1 MCQGPGGQLNC
12 LECGRPVDVE
22 QRPIAGLQ
30 IAVARRESCVR
41 VCIATAYTENFREI
55 GDLAAMTHRF
65 YADRHGLDAKAQV
78 GFTLDRPASWFRV
91 RWIPQLFDEGYDYVL
106 WVDADAIFSR
116 FDVDIRSLID
126 PNADMHMVQ
135 HHIKLRR
142 REFMS
147 PNMGVILLRNCQWSR
162 DLLAQLWSM
171 TEYTNHHL
179 WENGAFLK
187 LAGYNNNLKLGP
199 DRLNEELLSRVKFL
213 SDDWNR
219 TWPGGDP
226 IIRHYAGIS
235 REARLRTMPAG
246 ALRAYFTYRGIDLS
260 EVPDALIA
268 DRAYPVDR
276 PVSFAKRCEESVRN
290 GRRLVRSLVSGGP
303 GRKSTQAPQG

>member
-1 MCQGPGGQLNC
+1 V
-12 LECGRPVDVE
+12 R
-22 QRPIAGLQ
+22 I
-30 IAVARRESCVR
+30 CV
-41 VCIATAYTENFREI
+41 ATAYTENFSEI

-65 YADRHGLDAKAQV
+65 YADRHGLDARAQV

-116 FDVDIRSLID
+116 FDVDVRSVID
-126 PNADMHMVQ
+126 PNADLHMVQ
-135 HHIKLRR
+135 HYHKLKR

-171 TEYTNHHL
+171 TEYINHHL

-213 SDDWNR
+213 SEDWNR
-219 TWPGGDP
+219 IAPGGEP
-226 IIRHYAGIS
+226 IIRHYSGIS

-268 DRAYPVDR
+268 DRAYPVDK
-276 PVSFAKRCEESVRN
+276 PISFVKRCEESARQ
-290 GRRLVRSLVSGGP
+290 GRRLLKGLVSGSAR
-303 GRKSTQAPQG
+303 RKIPEAPQG